1 MNKKG
6 NMYGL
11 VFLIFI
17 ATILSALF
25 VNVAIIQFGVTND
38 YVLFNLQNISEVMNL
53 DGIVPNETINQTQS
67 IADGFQE
74 TISWGDNLWFM
85 IYLIFIILTILYA
98 YRQKAESDYS
108 FVAMMLLGIFILFF
122 VGWITNVFVQW
133 FTTNITLALLP
144 TAFEYFPKY
153 EWYVENAGIINAIH
167 AVVLLLVTRLNFQ
180 FATRQNINKQ
190 ELDALDNEEIN

>member
-67 IADGFQE
+67 ISDAFQE

-122 VGWITNVFVQW
+122 VGWVTNVFVQW

>member
-67 IADGFQE
+67 ISDAFQE

-98 YRQKAESDYS
+98 YRLKAESDYS

-122 VGWITNVFVQW
+122 VGWVTNVFVQW
-133 FTTNITLALLP
+133 FTTNITLVLLP

>member
-38 YVLFNLQNISEVMNL
+38 YVLFNLQNISESMNN
-53 DGIVPNETINQTQS
+53 DGIVPNETINQTQA

-85 IYLIFIILTILYA
+85 IYLIFIVMTILYA
-98 YRQKAESDYS
+98 YTRKAESDYS

-122 VGWITNVFVQW
+122 VGWVTNVFVQW

-153 EWYVENAGIINAIH
+153 EWYVNNAGIINAIH